1 MSLLLLLS
9 PNEICSG
16 LFYPSKVLILLNHD
30 STELEEFE
38 ETLPQRKSHEKKKRA
53 NT

>member
-1 MSLLLLLS
+1 MKFALAY
-9 PNEICSG
+9 

-38 ETLPQRKSHEKKKRA
+38 ESLRQRKSHKKKKPT